1 MLLALFAWLLPQTAA
16 ADTYVDRKD
25 NYSVSL
31 GGTNIVYFEA
41 AVYDQEGYDC
51 WVTDGNLKVS
61 VDGGAEYTV
70 IHWQSKANISGSATT
85 LSCYFSTPTEGFFDI
100 TLGNSRSTSRL
111 TKDNGGWRTLQRNSD
126 GNTFSYS
133 TEWVVPYNL
142 LGKTLKFTWDVERD
156 GNGRS
161 KEKVSGLNTVTIKMP
176 EANAKMTPFVSPAM
190 LNNNNPGKLEVPWYI
205 PADDLV
211 KASY

>member
-1 MLLALFAWLLPQTAA
+1 MLLLLALFAWLLPQRAA
-16 ADTYVDRKD
+16 AEEYLHEPDH
-25 NYSVSL
+25 YSVSL

-70 IHWQSKANISGSATT
+70 IHWQSKADISGDATT

-111 TKDNGGWRTLQRNSD
+111 TKKPALSRTA
-126 GNTFSYS
+126 FSKS
-133 TEWVVPYNL
+133 MPSMAKGRLVAAPD
-142 LGKTLKFTWDVERD
+142 TL
-156 GNGRS
+156 S
-161 KEKVSGLNTVTIKMP
+161 
-176 EANAKMTPFVSPAM
+176 
-190 LNNNNPGKLEVPWYI
+190 
-205 PADDLV
+205 
-211 KASY
+211 